1 MTVGALLAA
10 LLLSAGAGNIEDERA
25 DIEERLEA
33 ERQALDSLRGSKKD
47 VLGLLEAVE
56 QLSRVSSARVAQLEK
71 ASARL
76 KVQVAAAQAE
86 ETAAQEALAAQEAQV
101 APRLFSLY
109 RLGRREKADWLMSS
123 TDFATLVKRDRAM
136 RTVVERDVQ
145 TLDAM
150 AVMARYQAR
159 QAARLD
165 RLQHTMLAWSKALRV
180 EQGVAAER
188 KRRFNEL
195 VATLS
200 AEASQKTRVIAELE
214 RADRELTDMVSEMKT
229 APGVSGFRARK
240 GFLPMPTQGLV
251 EVGFGRV
258 VNPRFNT
265 VTVQK
270 GIDIRAAVGTPV
282 LSIGPGTVSFSGWL
296 KGYGNLLIID
306 HGDGYH
312 SLMAH
317 LAHSKVE
324 VGNEVEE
331 GEEVAVVG
339 DTGSLKGPYLYFE
352 IRKQGQ
358 AIDPLPW
365 FDPKQE
371 R

>member
-1 MTVGALLAA
+1 MSLFFLAA
-10 LLLSAGAGNIEDERA
+10 SMFVAAAPIEDERA
-25 DIEERLEA
+25 DVEERLEA
-33 ERQALDSLRGSKKD
+33 ERLALETLRGSKKD

-56 QLSRVSSARVAQLEK
+56 RLSRGSSARVAQLEQ
-71 ASARL
+71 AAARL
-76 KVQVAAAQAE
+76 KAQTKAAE
-86 ETAAQEALAAQEAQV
+86 EEETLANEALGAQEAQV
-101 APRLFSLY
+101 APRLLALY

-123 TDFATLVKRDRAM
+123 TDFSTLVKRDRAM
-136 RTVVERDVQ
+136 RTVVDRDVK
-145 TLDAM
+145 TLESM
-150 AVMARYQAR
+150 AVMARYQSR
-159 QAARLD
+159 HAARLD
-165 RLQHTMLAWSKALRV
+165 RLQRTATAWGRVLRV

-188 KRRFNEL
+188 KKRFNEL
-195 VATLS
+195 LVSIS
-200 AEASQKTRVIAELE
+200 AEANQKTRIIAELE
-214 RADRELTDMVSEMKT
+214 RADRELTEMVSEMKT

-240 GFLPMPTQGLV
+240 GFLPMPAQGFL

-270 GIDIRAAVGTPV
+270 GIDIRASTGTVV
-282 LSIGPGTVSFSGWL
+282 LSIGQGTVSFSGWL

-339 DTGSLKGPYLYFE
+339 DTGSLKGSYLYFE